1 MAFQYVVKVVND
13 YLSSRISDIRFL
25 TDVPETRPTTF
36 VTTEAV
42 PVGASHEGVK
52 AEVLSR
58 RRVIIY
64 AWGADELTAAT
75 LAEDIRSQLLIA
87 SRTTGSGLRRVVIV
101 GEPARRDD
109 PKTGHSRSVLTV
121 DVTLRSAN
129 S

>member
-1 MAFQYVVKVVND
+1 MAFPYVVKVVND
-13 YLSSRISDIRFL
+13 YLAARISGVRFL
-25 TDVPETRPTTF
+25 TDVPETRPNTF
-36 VTTEAV
+36 VTTEAI

-58 RRVIIY
+58 RRLIIY
-64 AWGADELTAAT
+64 AWGADELDAAN

-87 SRTTGSGLRRVVIV
+87 SRTTGSGLRRVGIV

-109 PKTGHSRSVLTV
+109 PKTGHSRSVITV
-121 DVTLRSAN
+121 DVTLRSTE